1 MSDAHNGSG
10 NDTAG
15 TNGAGPSD
23 REVVALLQRL
33 ASARA
38 QLLQAEQAAQ
48 QTPID
53 AATTARND
61 EIEEAHTELLWA
73 QAELITAA
81 KEQRAQRAVEAA
93 RQREKQVLR
102 RFEYHS
108 FRDYLTARTSVPTTD
123 IHLDFARR
131 EYAQA
136 QAEWDSLSQVAAM
149 AEEPAPEP
157 ADAAEPTIVL
167 DLTGDNPRRIA

>member
-1 MSDAHNGSG
+1 MSSEAHNGS
-10 NDTAG
+10 AG
-15 TNGAGPSD
+15 QTGPSD

-38 QLLQAEQAAQ
+38 QLLQAEQAVERAR
-48 QTPID
+48 PEVSL
-53 AATTARND
+53 AARND

-102 RFEYHS
+102 RFNYNS
-108 FRDYLTARTSVPTTD
+108 FRDYLTERTSVPTTD

-131 EYAQA
+131 EYSQA
-136 QAEWDSLSQVAAM
+136 QAEWDNLSQVAAM
-149 AEEPAPEP
+149 AEEAQTAP
-157 ADAAEPTIVL
+157 AEPTIVL

>member
-1 MSDAHNGSG
+1 MSSETHSGS
-10 NDTAG
+10 AG
-15 TNGAGPSD
+15 QTGPSD

-38 QLLQAEQAAQ
+38 QLLQAEQAVEQAR
-48 QTPID
+48 PGVSM
-53 AATTARND
+53 AARND

-102 RFEYHS
+102 RFNYNT
-108 FRDYLTARTSVPTTD
+108 FRDYLTERTSVPTTD

-136 QAEWDSLSQVAAM
+136 QAEWDSLSQVAAL
-149 AEEPAPEP
+149 AEEAMVEGAPV
-157 ADAAEPTIVL
+157 AEPTIVL